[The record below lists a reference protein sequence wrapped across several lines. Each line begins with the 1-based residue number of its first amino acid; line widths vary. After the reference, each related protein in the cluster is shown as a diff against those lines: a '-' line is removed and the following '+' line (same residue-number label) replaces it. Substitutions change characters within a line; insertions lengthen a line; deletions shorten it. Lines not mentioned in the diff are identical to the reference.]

1 MRPLLAWLLL
11 FLIST
16 QWVGGRN
23 GFKVIYTMEIERQMS
38 HEEKY
43 LAALIKEETGFDSH
57 VEIIPEEEVAQN
69 SPGYSQHFV
78 IAKEIEGQTIFYSLR
93 IQPVEFVEFEYLTD
107 TPFPQEENSKRMA
120 LLDRLFSDFTFQKP
134 GFSIRFKAPEM
145 PAQNYILSG
154 FASFLPAPAPAPPPE
169 FLS

>member
-1 MRPLLAWLLL
+1 VRPLLAWLLL

-23 GFKVIYTMEIERQMS
+23 GFKVVYTIEVERQMS
-38 HEEKY
+38 QEEKA
-43 LAALIKEETGFDSH
+43 LAARIKAETGFDSH

-78 IAKEIEGQTIFYSLR
+78 IAKELEGQTIFYSLR
-93 IQPVEFVEFEYLTD
+93 VHPVEFVEFEYLTND
-107 TPFPQEENSKRMA
+107 FPQEENSKRIA

-134 GFSIRFKAPEM
+134 GFSLRFKAPEM

-169 FLS
+169 RLA